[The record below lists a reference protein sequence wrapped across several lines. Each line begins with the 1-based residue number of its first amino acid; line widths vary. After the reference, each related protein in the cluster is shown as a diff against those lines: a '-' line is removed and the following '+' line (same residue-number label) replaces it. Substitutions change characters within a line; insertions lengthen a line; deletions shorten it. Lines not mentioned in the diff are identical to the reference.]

1 MHTALIVEDIPETGE
16 WLQALLERAFTG
28 VAVEVCSTCA
38 ATRQFVKANPVSLAL
53 VDINLPDGNGLDL
66 ITCIRAASPNAYII
80 TSTIFDDDEHIITAL
95 RNGAHGYLLKDSSEQ
110 VFIQKLRGILTGDP
124 PLSPSIARRILQ
136 CFSHPSPKIEAASA
150 HNTSTSEATGLSQR
164 ERDVLVLVAKG
175 LSRKEVAELLGLSGN
190 TVARYI
196 RDVYQKLNISSR
208 AEAAVE
214 ACRMGLVSTDAA

>member
-1 MHTALIVEDIPETGE
+1 
-16 WLQALLERAFTG
+16 
-28 VAVEVCSTCA
+28 
-38 ATRQFVKANPVSLAL
+38 
-53 VDINLPDGNGLDL
+53 
-66 ITCIRAASPNAYII
+66 
-80 TSTIFDDDEHIITAL
+80 
-95 RNGAHGYLLKDSSEQ
+95 
-110 VFIQKLRGILTGDP
+110 LTGDP

-136 CFSHPSPKIEAASA
+136 CFSQPTNKTATPSNAE
-150 HNTSTSEATGLSQR
+150 TSDATSLSQR

-214 ACRMGLVSTDAA
+214 ACRMGLVSTEAS